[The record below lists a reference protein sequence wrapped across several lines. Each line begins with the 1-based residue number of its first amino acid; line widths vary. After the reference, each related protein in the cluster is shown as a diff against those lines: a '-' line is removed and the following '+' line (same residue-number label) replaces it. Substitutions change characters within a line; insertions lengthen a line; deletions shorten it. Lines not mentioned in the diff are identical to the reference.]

1 VLKKPECW
9 LVEHNSTELNINK
22 DHMLRS
28 KDVFLE
34 VDDFSV
40 YLKKILIS
48 MLLNGVKK
56 MSS

>member
-1 VLKKPECW
+1 VLNKPECW
-9 LVEHNSTELNINK
+9 LVEHNSTEFNINK

-34 VDDFSV
+34 LDDFSV

-48 MLLNGVKK
+48 MLLNGFKK
-56 MSS
+56 ISS